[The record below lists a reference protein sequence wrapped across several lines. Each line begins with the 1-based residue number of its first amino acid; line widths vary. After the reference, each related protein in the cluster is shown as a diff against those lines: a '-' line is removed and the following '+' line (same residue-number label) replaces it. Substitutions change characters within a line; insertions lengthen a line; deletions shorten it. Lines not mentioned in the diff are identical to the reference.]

1 MLDHFL
7 EYNIMG
13 NDNNKIGYCLTN
25 IEAKQEVLGK
35 ISEIVKHVKQIGH
48 VFPEKI
54 ISDIKF
60 WLNENID
67 CFEKLSESEK
77 IKLMDDVAQLKLTI
91 FIVEQWFETQI
102 GRENRSEDTTEEK
115 SEINPT
121 NPSTFKS

>member
-1 MLDHFL
+1 MLDQFL

-13 NDNNKIGYCLTN
+13 NENNNIGYCLTN
-25 IEAKQEVLGK
+25 RESKQEILGR
-35 ISEIVKHVKQIGH
+35 ISESVKHVKQIGH
-48 VFPEKI
+48 AFPEKI
-54 ISDIKF
+54 ISDIRF

-67 CFEKLSESEK
+67 CFEKFSESEK

-91 FIVEQWFETQI
+91 FIVEEWFENQI
-102 GRENRSEDTTEEK
+102 RRDAKLKDERKE